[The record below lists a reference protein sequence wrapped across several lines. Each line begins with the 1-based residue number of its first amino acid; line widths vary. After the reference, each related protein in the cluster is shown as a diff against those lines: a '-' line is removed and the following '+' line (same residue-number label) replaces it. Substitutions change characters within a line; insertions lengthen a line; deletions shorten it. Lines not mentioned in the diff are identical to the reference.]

1 MEPQLLYTA
10 GGTEE
15 HVDICSEGFMK
26 NIHRVS
32 EFHTYIHIVSK
43 SFIIFSKS
51 AVVSHISLKY
61 NIPTI

>member
-10 GGTEE
+10 DGTEE
-15 HVDICSEGFMK
+15 HVNICSEGFMK
-26 NIHRVS
+26 NMHR
-32 EFHTYIHIVSK
+32 VSK